1 VIKLPIANCR
11 LPIGAVL
18 LLVLLYVP
26 AVSAQDPGPMPTPA
40 ASPTPLPAPPPIK
53 VITKEERAQIDG
65 AGDSKARVRTTLDL
79 AALRLTRA
87 EQLAKQTNYDDA
99 LAEVGSYEALIQD
112 ILDFLNGMK
121 RDSNKTRDLCKR
133 VELALRGHGP
143 RLTTMRRETPLEFA
157 VWIKKSE
164 EFARAAR
171 TEVLNTFYGHTVVRD
186 SEKSN
191 PNKPQEKPKE
201 TPTPTPKSDQP

>member
-1 VIKLPIANCR
+1 M
-11 LPIGAVL
+11 L
-18 LLVLLYVP
+18 LLVFVYVP

-53 VITKEERAQIDG
+53 VITKEERAQIDS

-133 VELALRGHGP
+133 VELALRAHGP

-186 SEKSN
+186 SEKN
-191 PNKPQEKPKE
+191 ANKPPEKPKE

>member
-1 VIKLPIANCR
+1 MTTLPIVNFR
-11 LPIGAVL
+11 LAVGLAL
-18 LLVLLYVP
+18 LLVFVYVP
-26 AVSAQDPGPMPTPA
+26 AVNAQNPEPTPV

-53 VITKEERAQIDG
+53 VITKEERAQIDS

-133 VELALRGHGP
+133 VELALRAHGP

-164 EFARAAR
+164 EFARSAR

-186 SEKSN
+186 SEKN
-191 PNKPQEKPKE
+191 ANKPQEKPKE

>member
-1 VIKLPIANCR
+1 MIKLPIANYR

-18 LLVLLYVP
+18 LLVFVCVP
-26 AVSAQDPGPMPTPA
+26 AVSAQDPGPMPAPA

-53 VITKEERAQIDG
+53 VITKEERAQIDS

-79 AALRLTRA
+79 ATLRLSRA

-133 VELALRGHGP
+133 VELALRAHGP

-186 SEKSN
+186 SEKN
-191 PNKPQEKPKE
+191 ANKPPEKPKE